1 MPRRHH
7 HAIHGVEAAGVHG
20 RSVPGGGNAVCGGE
34 AGIHANAGSYRLIFR
49 AGSGR
54 ASEASAS
61 ASGLGVGD
69 PLHER
74 VVGHGEGDLIRDL
87 KDQKSA
93 VEEKG
98 KELKWQ
104 DFEILEP
111 YKGGYVRLSRGGPI
125 MVYSIRDVIVVLVF
139 FNFHLFRSRDFAVV
153 LNFGRNSNSK
163 FGIGFCF
170 QDDDVNSES
179 NIC

>member
-1 MPRRHH
+1 MWGK
-7 HAIHGVEAAGVHG
+7 AD
-20 RSVPGGGNAVCGGE
+20 
-34 AGIHANAGSYRLIFR
+34 IHANAGSYQLIFC

-98 KELKWQ
+98 EELKRQ
-104 DFEILEP
+104 DFEILELC
-111 YKGGYVRLSRGGPI
+111 GGWYSASLSRSRFVCDSRRHRRFG
-125 MVYSIRDVIVVLVF
+125 
-139 FNFHLFRSRDFAVV
+139 LFQF
-153 LNFGRNSNSK
+153 
-163 FGIGFCF
+163 
-170 QDDDVNSES
+170 
-179 NIC
+179 